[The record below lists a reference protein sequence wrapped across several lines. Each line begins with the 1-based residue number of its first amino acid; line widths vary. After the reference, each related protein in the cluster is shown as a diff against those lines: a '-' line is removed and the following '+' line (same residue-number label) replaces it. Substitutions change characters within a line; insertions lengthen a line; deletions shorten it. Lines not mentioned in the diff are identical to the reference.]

1 MKNLSN
7 KTKILSVK
15 TTMLSV
21 VFIAVVAFF
30 VCFSVNLN
38 KIVINDATI
47 ISTHENIFSKVD
59 GEIFDVFVKEN
70 DSVNQGDLLI
80 KIFPAKFEFALKKLE
95 STKIQ
100 TKKEFFQAEKTL
112 AKRSNELDL
121 AKKDCDRY
129 QSMFDENISTKND
142 FDRSI
147 NEMNNANSLY
157 LAAKTEKENIE
168 AKLFDIGNQ
177 ILQAQTDLENTNVIA
192 TENGVVT
199 SVFTQKN
206 EKISKDKLLL
216 SLNSNRIVVVIPNRK
231 KSFSKITTGQ
241 SVIIKL
247 KNNDTKIYGNVDRIL
262 MTEDF
267 VKDENLMITDKCTI
281 LSIKTDK
288 DYSGEIDGFH
298 NIKMTI
304 NTKQ

>member
-1 MKNLSN
+1 MF
-7 KTKILSVK
+7 
-15 TTMLSV
+15 SV

-30 VCFSVNLN
+30 VWFSVNLN

-100 TKKEFFQAEKTL
+100 TKKELFQAKKTL

-168 AKLFDIGNQ
+168 AKLFDIENQ

-231 KSFSKITTGQ
+231 KSFSKIATGQ

-247 KNNDTKIYGNVDRIL
+247 KKNDTKIYGNVDRIL